1 MNRVVSVLVV
11 ILLLLSIS
19 SMTGLIGVVRAQGG
33 TIIIN
38 ADGSISPST
47 APIYTADNITY
58 TLTGNITITNISDP
72 DGIVVDRDNIVLD
85 GAGYT
90 VTGSGLNGFL
100 LIVGNGIKLDNMS
113 NVTINN
119 MMITNFTTGILLDSS
134 SGNTLSGN
142 NVTANIDTGIYLQ
155 QSSDSNTLSGNNIT
169 NNHEGIELLYSTS
182 NNAIYDNNFIN
193 NTYQVDWYSSTNV
206 WDNGNV
212 GNYWSDYLTR
222 YPNATQVDNSGVWNT
237 PYQIDDNNYDLYPLA
252 VPYAV
257 IPEFPSFLILSLFL
271 ITILLAVIIYKK
283 KATPYKRL

>member
-1 MNRVVSVLVV
+1 
-11 ILLLLSIS
+11 
-19 SMTGLIGVVRAQGG
+19 
-33 TIIIN
+33 
-38 ADGSISPST
+38 
-47 APIYTADNITY
+47 
-58 TLTGNITITNISDP
+58 
-72 DGIVVDRDNIVLD
+72 
-85 GAGYT
+85 
-90 VTGSGLNGFL
+90 
-100 LIVGNGIKLDNMS
+100 
-113 NVTINN
+113 
-119 MMITNFTTGILLDSS
+119 
-134 SGNTLSGN
+134 LSGN

-155 QSSDSNTLSGNNIT
+155 QSSDSNTLSGNNIIANSAWGVYLDSSSDSNTLSGNNIT